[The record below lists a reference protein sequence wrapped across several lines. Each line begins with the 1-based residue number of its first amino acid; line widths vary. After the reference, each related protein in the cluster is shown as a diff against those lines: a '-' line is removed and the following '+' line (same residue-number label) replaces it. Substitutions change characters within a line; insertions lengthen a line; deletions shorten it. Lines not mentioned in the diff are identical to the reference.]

1 MRGHFLCY
9 NNNMQN
15 KVSGKIKEQK
25 WYNILAKSMTLSQK
39 IVALIS
45 IVVLCALLPA
55 SVFTTL
61 RVAKVIYDR
70 VSINAV
76 SINVILC
83 NSNEIVNGI
92 SGKMG
97 GTPKEVSDFMFN
109 YVNHVDDSDE
119 ASVAIFDANK
129 KLVVFYNPA
138 GLKDFDTSAQEL
150 VEEYSKYKEITYGQ
164 NYNIP
169 NKAIGFI
176 NDPNDKRVGYVV
188 TGYSDEF
195 VNNSTVDSI
204 VFLGLTGIF
213 GLIIGI
219 MGAIYLAQRVK
230 KILFGLEPEEIA
242 TLLQERNVILNS
254 VREGVINVNAQGIV
268 TLINM
273 EAETLLTEANVPNI
287 SNMVNCFAK
296 EVLPS
301 VPWNSIIK
309 DGKTFG
315 NAAVK
320 IGDTVFM
327 LTAVPIYLQNEIG
340 GAVVTFRRKSDVYEL
355 ANQLTGFKNYATA
368 LRAQTHEFMNK
379 MHVIMGLID
388 MGAYDELKQ
397 FTKEIAY
404 SRQSEVAYVA
414 TRIKDITLSGFILGK
429 IARSRELDIEFTV
442 ADESELHRE
451 MEVPS
456 VHDLVLIIGNL
467 VENAFDALKAFN
479 GERIV
484 SLSILDFGKELVIE
498 VEDSGPGIAQS
509 EIEKIFQRGFSS
521 KGRGH
526 GFGLYLVKHSVE
538 DLDGTISVESKA
550 GEGTIFTVRLPVQK
564 AGEIID

>member
-1 MRGHFLCY
+1 MSAFTQEQLESMKNVERTRAARLNAVLERF
-9 NNNMQN
+9 
-15 KVSGKIKEQK
+15 SAEEKEQLLK
-25 WYNILAKSMTLSQK
+25 DFHPDYSEKGFKVLEVGPNKGEKVPVELAALLEGKS
-39 IVALIS
+39 IVADAKIDLEKIDYDVDVLIIGAGGAGAAAAIEAKKAS
-45 IVVLCALLPA
+45 LEMALL
-55 SVFTTL
+55 SSEL
-61 RVAKVIYDR
+61 K
-70 VSINAV
+70 NAV
-76 SINVILC
+76 LFAIAENLEK
-83 NSNEIVNGI
+83 NS
-92 SGKMG
+92 
-97 GTPKEVSDFMFN
+97 
-109 YVNHVDDSDE
+109 
-119 ASVAIFDANK
+119 ARIFDANK

-150 VEEYSKYKEITYGQ
+150 VEEYSKYREITYGQ

-287 SNMVNCFAK
+287 SNMVNCLAK

-327 LTAVPIYLQNEIG
+327 LTAVPIYLQNEIEQSKYNFE
-340 GAVVTFRRKSDVYEL
+340 VSDADRLFTMFDLYQKEVDNCIAAEL
-355 ANQLTGFKNYATA
+355 VLP
-368 LRAQTHEFMNK
+368 
-379 MHVIMGLID
+379 
-388 MGAYDELKQ
+388 AYDYVLKCSHT
-397 FTKEIAY
+397 FNLLDARGVISKDERNNFIRRVRTMA
-404 SRQSEVAYVA
+404 SSVAKLYVEQ
-414 TRIKDITLSGFILGK
+414 REKLGFPLCK
-429 IARSRELDIEFTV
+429 
-442 ADESELHRE
+442 
-451 MEVPS
+451 
-456 VHDLVLIIGNL
+456 
-467 VENAFDALKAFN
+467 
-479 GERIV
+479 
-484 SLSILDFGKELVIE
+484 
-498 VEDSGPGIAQS
+498 
-509 EIEKIFQRGFSS
+509 
-521 KGRGH
+521 
-526 GFGLYLVKHSVE
+526 
-538 DLDGTISVESKA
+538 
-550 GEGTIFTVRLPVQK
+550 
-564 AGEIID
+564 